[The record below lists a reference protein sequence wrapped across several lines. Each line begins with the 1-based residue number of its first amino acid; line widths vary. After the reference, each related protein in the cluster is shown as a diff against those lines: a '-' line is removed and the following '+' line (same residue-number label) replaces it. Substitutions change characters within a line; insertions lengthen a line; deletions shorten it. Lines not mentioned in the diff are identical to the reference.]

1 MQNATVGTSALA
13 EGKDDKQGSVVTNLK
28 SLIEQVQASIV
39 LVETA
44 IAREFAAEL
53 CDGNQE
59 AAADIFVL
67 DDVTPPYERA
77 HAALKASDTG
87 LGAAL
92 QFILDAERSGMPDI
106 KAAAVARRAD
116 KARGDLQLVEGL
128 VPDIVEPVG
137 LGHARADAGTDE
149 VEKEQ
154 SEIRANRA
162 RTA

>member
-1 MQNATVGTSALA
+1 MQNAAVGHSALA
-13 EGKDDKQGSVVTNLK
+13 EGQDDNHGSVVADLK
-28 SLIEQVQASIV
+28 LLIEQVQASIA

-77 HAALKASDTG
+77 HAALKATDTG

-92 QFILDAERSGMPDI
+92 QFILDAKHSGSERC
-106 KAAAVARRAD
+106 
-116 KARGDLQLVEGL
+116 
-128 VPDIVEPVG
+128 
-137 LGHARADAGTDE
+137 
-149 VEKEQ
+149 
-154 SEIRANRA
+154 
-162 RTA
+162 